1 MRSQVAPSVNP
12 ISSTSSQR
20 RSIDQIWILL
30 LLLVG
35 FTLRLYHF
43 GVESLWYDET
53 VSVYLAQQPVAELIA
68 HTARDIHPPAYYL
81 LLYGWRILADPT
93 VAHGLEFLYA
103 WPSLFLSMLVLAM
116 TYALAKRFFN
126 VNAARWALAVAILQ
140 PFQVWFAQEV
150 RMYALGALC
159 VLLTLWAVAPLLIE
173 GEREKLDDKLPR
185 KTTWVY
191 AAFAILG
198 LCTLYYF
205 LFWLVVLNLCVV
217 WLLWRQWRLLRTW
230 LLVQAGVLL
239 AYLPW
244 LPTFLH
250 QVTTPPVPG
259 WRESWQSWPEVTRAV
274 SEALAS
280 LLVAHTPPLELTWPW
295 ALCTILLLTL
305 FHVYTKYSNGS
316 PNAMWLVLAVGPLVL
331 LVLVSLL
338 GPPIYHVRYLATY
351 APIFALVLGAL
362 LASLRRIY
370 SIAIYVVVVMIS
382 SLSLHQ
388 LWTNPLYTAD
398 DHRSA
403 VATLAQQWRPGDVIL
418 VNAGWVYTAL
428 SVYWPDELP
437 APSASRP
444 PAIATMLRLK
454 DVDANT
460 AWSQTAPSVVRTGSI
475 DGPETLGWGLSES
488 DFFTISVTETTA
500 ALQVLAANHNRIWH
514 YRLYDTVND
523 PDALIRKWLNAHTTL
538 ESSQPFPGNG
548 YLLLEGYRTPASI
561 EPFEPT
567 PIDIHYADAG
577 VNLVSISHPSSV
589 TAGETLYVSLI
600 WQTTGSSQP
609 AGALAESLRLNDAS
623 GQMLIQSDTPVI
635 FDSDGKGSQILALP
649 VPANAIPGDYSLAVV
664 LYAPDTLAPFAAT
677 ENDGASLPSPTPLDT
692 MVIQ

>member
-1 MRSQVAPSVNP
+1 MRSQVAPSLNP
-12 ISSTSSQR
+12 ITSASSQL
-20 RSIDQIWILL
+20 RSIDQIWVSL

-35 FTLRLYHF
+35 FVLRLYHF

-81 LLYGWRILADPT
+81 LLYGWRILANPT

-103 WPSLFLSMLVLAM
+103 WPGLFLSMLVLAM

-126 VNAARWALAVAILQ
+126 VNAARWTLAVAILQ

-173 GEREKLDDKLPR
+173 GEREKLDGNLPR
-185 KTTWVY
+185 KTIWVY
-191 AAFAILG
+191 AVFAILG
-198 LCTLYYF
+198 LYTLYYF

-217 WLLWRQWRLLRTW
+217 WLVWRQWRLLRTW

-250 QVTTPPVPG
+250 QVTMPPVPG
-259 WRESWQSWPEVTRAV
+259 WRESWQSWLDVARAV
-274 SEALAS
+274 SEGLAS
-280 LLVAHTPPLELTWPW
+280 LLVAHTPPLEITWPW
-295 ALCTILLLTL
+295 ALCTIQLLML
-305 FHVYTKYSNGS
+305 FYVYTKYQGERK
-316 PNAMWLVLAVGPLVL
+316 NAMWLVLAVGPLLL

-351 APIFALVLGAL
+351 APIFAVVLGVL
-362 LASLRRIY
+362 LASLRKLF
-370 SIAIYVVVVMIS
+370 STAIYILVVVIS
-382 SLSLHQ
+382 SLSLQ
-388 LWTNPLYTAD
+388 QMWTNPLYTAD

-437 APSASRP
+437 SPSASRP
-444 PAIATMLRLK
+444 PDIATMLRLK

-460 AWSQTAPSVVRTGSI
+460 AWSKTSPFVVRTGSI
-475 DGPETLGWGLSES
+475 YGPVTLGWGLPES
-488 DFFTISVTETTA
+488 DFFAISPTETTA
-500 ALQVLAANHNRIWH
+500 ALQELAANHNRIWH

-523 PDALIRKWLNAHTTL
+523 PDALIREWLNTHTTL
-538 ESSQPFPGNG
+538 EFSQPFPGNG
-548 YLLLEGYRTPASI
+548 YLLLEEYRTLTEI

-567 PIDIHYADAG
+567 AIDIQFADAG
-577 VNLVSISHPSSV
+577 VKLVSISHPSSV
-589 TAGETLYVSLI
+589 TAGEILYVSLT
-600 WQTTGSSQP
+600 WQANEATQP
-609 AGALAESLRLNDAS
+609 ASALAESLRLYDAS
-623 GQMLIQSDTPVI
+623 GQILIQADTPVI
-635 FDSDGKGSQILALP
+635 LDSGGKGSQMLALP
-649 VPANAIPGDYSLAVV
+649 IPANAIPGDYTLSIV
-664 LYAPDTLAPFAAT
+664 LYAPETLEPFAAT
-677 ENDGASLPSPTPLDT
+677 TSGGTSLPSPTPLDT
-692 MVIQ
+692 VSIQ